1 MPTIRIPIWIRS
13 EYVTMGITSLHREV
27 LTAYRIIAAPV
38 SILHSAPLF
47 VNLSHTAP
55 AGGGFFLYEAPG
67 A

>member
-1 MPTIRIPIWIRS
+1 
-13 EYVTMGITSLHREV
+13 MGITSLHREV
-27 LTAYRIIAAPV
+27 LTAYRIIAAPA

-47 VNLSHTAP
+47 VNLSHAAP